1 MQKFGNLTS
10 LLKKRQFLCE
20 CAMFSF
26 ISARF
31 SIEGIRNQ
39 SFSVSAFSLKLC
51 FFSLCG
57 VLRSHV
63 SKNCLFVMS
72 SCLFGM
78 FGCIRSLG

>member
-20 CAMFSF
+20 CAMLSF

-51 FFSLCG
+51 FSPFVECFVRMCLKIASL
-57 VLRSHV
+57 
-63 SKNCLFVMS
+63 
-72 SCLFGM
+72 
-78 FGCIRSLG
+78 